1 MNRWTR
7 IAVVVFSW
15 GAIVSLPSVVVLAE
29 EADTR
34 PPNIVLI
41 LADDLG
47 YGGIGVQGSGDI
59 PTPHIDSLARSGVRC
74 TQAYM
79 SWPACNPSRAA
90 LMTGR
95 YHERFG
101 FEVNPADA
109 TVAPPDYGIPRD
121 VPTMAE
127 QLKKAGYATGIFGKY
142 AIGFREDQQPLQRG
156 FDEFFG
162 FLEAGFDYLPAEI
175 EKRSRR
181 RRLLRGNQP
190 VQETEYLTDALA
202 RESEA
207 FIERHH
213 DQPFFLYLTPNAVH
227 GPLQAD
233 DARLKRFANISDPKR
248 RIHVAMVVALDDAV
262 GRILSALDAHD
273 LRDNTLIVFTA
284 DNGGPTANTTSSNAP
299 LRGVKGSLL
308 EGGIRVPCLLQWP
321 RRVPAGQVFDHP
333 LISMDLTRT
342 MLAAVDADLEKTAQD
357 GINLLPWLEQP
368 RKEYPSRAFFWRVHN
383 RPDHLFRWACR
394 EGNWKLIVEPHQTTP
409 RLYDLAADIHEDHDR
424 AGENP
429 ERVAHLTQIWT
440 EWNEK
445 NPPYRPED
453 YRQR

>member
-127 QLKKAGYATGIFGKY
+127 LGYPGVTSSIWTGLYTKAGTPQP
-142 AIGFREDQQPLQRG
+142 AIDRLNSELVKIINSPAFKDKFEALGFVVKSSTP
-156 FDEFFG
+156 
-162 FLEAGFDYLPAEI
+162 
-175 EKRSRR
+175 
-181 RRLLRGNQP
+181 
-190 VQETEYLTDALA
+190 QELAAFTDA
-202 RESEA
+202 E
-207 FIERHH
+207 
-213 DQPFFLYLTPNAVH
+213 T
-227 GPLQAD
+227 
-233 DARLKRFANISDPKR
+233 KRWGNIIK
-248 RIHVAMVVALDDAV
+248 
-262 GRILSALDAHD
+262 
-273 LRDNTLIVFTA
+273 TL
-284 DNGGPTANTTSSNAP
+284 
-299 LRGVKGSLL
+299 
-308 EGGIRVPCLLQWP
+308 GIKPQ
-321 RRVPAGQVFDHP
+321 
-333 LISMDLTRT
+333 
-342 MLAAVDADLEKTAQD
+342 
-357 GINLLPWLEQP
+357 
-368 RKEYPSRAFFWRVHN
+368 
-383 RPDHLFRWACR
+383 
-394 EGNWKLIVEPHQTTP
+394 
-409 RLYDLAADIHEDHDR
+409 
-424 AGENP
+424 
-429 ERVAHLTQIWT
+429 
-440 EWNEK
+440 
-445 NPPYRPED
+445 
-453 YRQR
+453 